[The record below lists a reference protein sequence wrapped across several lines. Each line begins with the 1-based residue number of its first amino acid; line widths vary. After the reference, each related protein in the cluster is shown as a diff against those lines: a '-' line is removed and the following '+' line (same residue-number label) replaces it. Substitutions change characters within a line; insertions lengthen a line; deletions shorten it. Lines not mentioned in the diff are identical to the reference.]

1 MVGTKQGVWRTR
13 SVRRKPIG
21 DRWSRSNIDH
31 IVGVPWL
38 PNPGEGGDLEDVGG
52 GVRVMDKDYRE
63 RIRQDENAHEAVPR
77 SVFITKDD
85 LEENGYTVGC
95 PGCKAI
101 LRGTTR
107 QLHSKACRK
116 RLEEILQDTDKAK
129 RAKKRMWA
137 FAKNKEKQEKA
148 KTDPEGVAEGQPS
161 ASATG
166 E

>member
-1 MVGTKQGVWRTR
+1 
-13 SVRRKPIG
+13 
-21 DRWSRSNIDH
+21 
-31 IVGVPWL
+31 
-38 PNPGEGGDLEDVGG
+38 
-52 GVRVMDKDYRE
+52 MDKEYRE
-63 RIRQDENAHEAVPR
+63 RIRQDENVYEAIPR

-129 RAKKRMWA
+129 RAKKNMRA
-137 FAKNKEKQEKA
+137 FAKAKETQEKA
-148 KTDPEGVAEGQPS
+148 KSEPEEVAEGQP
-161 ASATG
+161 AAAPG
-166 E
+166 EEQLSLIHI